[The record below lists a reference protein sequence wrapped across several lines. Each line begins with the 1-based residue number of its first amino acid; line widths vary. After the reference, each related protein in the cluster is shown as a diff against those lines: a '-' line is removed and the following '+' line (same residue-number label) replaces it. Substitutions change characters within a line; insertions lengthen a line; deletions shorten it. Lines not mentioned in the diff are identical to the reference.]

1 MCRISS
7 QYVFV
12 LPPFIDTP
20 IHFMLFTAVFKFQWP
35 YICFKPYFVEFN
47 QLVFW
52 THPLSYYILG
62 ASFQP
67 DQFAAKLWG
76 DVYFS
81 HAKWVLYHN
90 YVSTCITSAIRR
102 TFSRKQPVLDAQRS
116 FVEFILEPLYKI
128 FAQTIGDADTTLP
141 RTLAELGM
149 NTTVCWMW
157 PALLHCVLIYYSCLH
172 RGLVLLF

>member
-1 MCRISS
+1 MFFYFHPKLTLPYILCYSLQCSS
-7 QYVFV
+7 FNG
-12 LPPFIDTP
+12 
-20 IHFMLFTAVFKFQWP
+20 P

-47 QLVFW
+47 QLV
-52 THPLSYYILG
+52 SYYILG

-81 HAKWVLYHN
+81 HAKWVVCHN
-90 YVSTCITSAIRR
+90 YVSTCITFAIRR

-157 PALLHCVLIYYSCLH
+157 PALLHFVLVYYSCLH